1 MNRRKICRLFLAMA
15 IPMFL
20 FGCGGDGGSGSSSS
34 TGTVSMDITDT
45 KPMLPLDVEQVIIK
59 FDAVSVHKAG
69 GGWLVLP
76 LAEEAQTPYEIDL
89 LQFTD
94 GDTTEFVPPT
104 ELEAGHY
111 TQIRIEV
118 IEAKMIPLG
127 GGDDIPL
134 IISSNDVK
142 TDKQFDF
149 DVTGGGAVAVVI
161 DFDLSQSIVAT
172 GDDTYKLKPV
182 LHINYTQEA
191 ATIVGRIS
199 NSDLTASEATIVVT
213 ARDEE
218 YTRVVVE
225 KDTLDPTVFNIY
237 WLVPE
242 EEYFVQIDLDGNQ
255 GVFEYEEI
263 VSARDLPAS
272 AIFEL
277 NGGDNIPSPTP

>member
-1 MNRRKICRLFLAMA
+1 MNKTIWTCFL
-15 IPMFL
+15 ILTVPIFVI
-20 FGCGGDGGSGSSSS
+20 GCGGGGSSSS
-34 TGTVSMDITDT
+34 GSAGSGTIVIGVTDAKPLLPDGTEEVLIT
-45 KPMLPLDVEQVIIK
+45 
-59 FDAVSVHKAG
+59 FDEVSVHRPG
-69 GGWLVLP
+69 GGWISLA
-76 LAEEAQTPYEIDL
+76 LAETEYTIDL
-89 LQFTD
+89 LQFSDGTTTD
-94 GDTTEFVPPT
+94 LVPPVQ
-104 ELEAGHY
+104 LVSGKY
-111 TQIRIEV
+111 TQIRIGV
-118 IEAKMIPLG
+118 TDASIKIEGNYYSVEIPSENL
-127 GGDDIPL
+127 
-134 IISSNDVK
+134 K

-149 DVTGGGAVAVVI
+149 EVVGGGAVDLTV
-161 DFDLSQSIVAT
+161 DFDLSQSIVVT
-172 GDDTYKLKPV
+172 GPNTYKLKPV